1 MRLSVIFSWLLVL
14 ITGSLHGAPQETLII
29 PEEPAA
35 DEKHQIG
42 NDLTDRL
49 QSILIPLIP
58 ETFEDDDDWGQ
69 EKRIQSGLNIRT
81 RNGQVRTSRR
91 WKTVNHG
98 SWEKISASLLNPDQ
112 TFRLELTQLPETSSS
127 ILHYELQLSGQLRTL
142 ARQQQWSYGVMLWS
156 VSAEADVEVSLTA
169 DFEVQQEFSSSTT
182 GRSLRFQPVVRN
194 AYFTLHSF
202 RARRI
207 SHSKGTVPRQ
217 IGEWAEPLI
226 QREVEKLN
234 RDLTTKLNRTLTKY
248 SHQFDLPVWLFG
260 SEIRKSDQVAVPE
273 ED

>member
-1 MRLSVIFSWLLVL
+1 M
-14 ITGSLHGAPQETLII
+14 A
-29 PEEPAA
+29 PAA
-35 DEKHQIG
+35 DEQHRIN
-42 NDLTDRL
+42 NDQTDRL
-49 QSILIPLIP
+49 ESILIPMIP
-58 ETFEDDDDWGQ
+58 ETFEDNDDWGQ

-98 SWEKISASLLNPDQ
+98 SWERISASLLNPDQ
-112 TFRLELTQLPETSSS
+112 TFRLELTQLPETASS
-127 ILHYELQLSGQLRTL
+127 ILHYELQLSGQLRTF

-169 DFEVQQEFSSSTT
+169 DFELQQEFCSSET
-182 GRSLRFQPVVRN
+182 GTSLRFQPVVQN
-194 AYFTLHSF
+194 AYFTLHDF
-202 RARRI
+202 RARKI

-226 QREVEKLN
+226 QREVQKLN
-234 RDLTTKLNRTLTKY
+234 RDLTSKLNRTLTKY

-260 SEIRKSDQVAVPE
+260 SEIRKSSEKVAPGAG
-273 ED
+273 